1 MSDQNGTDAH
11 KPGVVN
17 SPSENQG
24 PVSVKPPAGLGVT
37 STAFD
42 RGVWG
47 TTLPFPSPLAYSF
60 GYLVEVD
67 RGVIAVDLGWNSDE
81 SWAAFRAGLHRAGKD
96 LDSLL
101 GVVVTHVHPD
111 HYGLADRV
119 KESTD
124 AWIAMHPAE
133 LPHVVGDAV
142 SARRRVEEMSDWMVS
157 CGVPQDVLDE
167 IHGEEAAIVSGFAS
181 VSPDV
186 LLEDGAVVPDSG
198 GTVVAVHTP
207 GHTPGHLCFKDTER
221 NLLFTGDHVLPRVTP
236 NVSKRP
242 GYGADPLDAYSHSLT
257 KLSDV
262 SPELVLPGHE
272 WAFDA
277 LAPRLEFLQAHQD
290 ERATEVE
297 QVVRAGA
304 ETVWEVAQ
312 ALRWSRPF
320 SKLASRGRR
329 QAVGETQAHL
339 YRLRNERR
347 IAQVGESPERWVP
360 MGG

>member
-1 MSDQNGTDAH
+1 MVDLNRTDEREPGAATSPREGRGSVSA
-11 KPGVVN
+11 KPL
-17 SPSENQG
+17 
-24 PVSVKPPAGLGVT
+24 AGFGVT
-37 STAFD
+37 STAFA

-81 SWAAFRAGLHRAGKD
+81 SWAAFQAGLHRSGKD

-133 LPHVVGDAV
+133 LPHIVNDAAA
-142 SARRRVEEMSDWMVS
+142 ARRRVDEMSDWMVS

-167 IHGEEAAIVSGFAS
+167 IHGEEAAIMSGFAS
-181 VSPDV
+181 VPPDV
-186 LLEDGAVVPDSG
+186 LLEDGATVPDTG
-198 GTVVAVHTP
+198 GSLVAVHTP

-221 NLLFTGDHVLPRVTP
+221 NLFFTGDHVLPRVTP

-257 KLSDV
+257 KLSGEA
-262 SPELVLPGHE
+262 PEVVLPGHE

-277 LAPRLEFLQAHQD
+277 LAARLEFLQSHQD
-290 ERATEVE
+290 ERAIEVE

-304 ETVWEVAQ
+304 ETVWEVTQ
-312 ALRWSRPF
+312 ALRWARPF
-320 SKLASRGRR
+320 NQLASRGRR

-347 IAQVGESPERWVP
+347 IALVGESPERWVP
-360 MGG
+360 AGS